1 MPQKRKIPLKEK
13 IENFLHSETI
23 PATASKLLLVSLA
36 LGGIAVTGPVL
47 PVIFKMIDGLRD
59 HQGNSPKYSKKRVA
73 NALATLKRKKLIRIV
88 KNKNGKFL
96 VKLTNKGKKRIV
108 KISLD
113 SVSIKKPKKWDGKW
127 RIVFFDIPVEFN
139 SAREALR
146 HKMKELGFKQFQKS
160 VWIIPYECEDEIL
173 FIAEF
178 FGVEKYVEI
187 IVAEKIL
194 HEKVIKKAFK
204 I

>member
-1 MPQKRKIPLKEK
+1 MPRERKVFLGEK
-13 IENFLHSETI
+13 IENFLHSETV
-23 PATASKLLLVSLA
+23 PATATKLLLVSLA
-36 LGGIAVTGPVL
+36 LGGIVATGAVL

-59 HQGNSPKYSKKRVA
+59 NQGNSPKYSKKRVA

-113 SVSIKKPKKWDGKW
+113 SVSIKKPAKWDGKW

-178 FGVEKYVEI
+178 FCVEKYVEI